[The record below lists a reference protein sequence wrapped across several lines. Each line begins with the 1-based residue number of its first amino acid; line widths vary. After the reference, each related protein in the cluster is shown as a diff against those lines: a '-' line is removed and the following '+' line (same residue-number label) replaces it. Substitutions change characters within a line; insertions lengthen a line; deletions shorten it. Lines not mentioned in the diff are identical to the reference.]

1 MDSGQVSLDEQAVAE
16 LQQEA
21 KRGAA
26 RAELVGALGWKKPT
40 GMKLNKIFLHNTI
53 LSTVRGPGMKKKIE
67 PHDQV
72 TVRSESKQSQN
83 YQRKV
88 VSGDISHQ
96 KLPLINK
103 KHQPGHA
110 EKLQK
115 SKIQQSPVSAS
126 TKLLNRAQKL
136 RKEKS
141 KNNCGSRT

>member
-1 MDSGQVSLDEQAVAE
+1 MDSGQTSLDDQAVAE

-53 LSTVRGPGMKKKIE
+53 LSTVRGPGVKKRINPLDE
-67 PHDQV
+67 VAVP
-72 TVRSESKQSQN
+72 SESQQSQY

-88 VSGDISHQ
+88 VSGDIPHQ
-96 KLPLINK
+96 KLPSTNK
-103 KHQPGHA
+103 KHEPGHS

-115 SKIQQSPVSAS
+115 STIQQSPVSAA
-126 TKLLNRAQKL
+126 TKLLNRAQRL

-141 KNNCGSRT
+141 KNNCRPGT